1 MPLLSIVRC
10 ARHAGVAF
18 ILLAL
23 FSGHASAGPSGA
35 PRDAKFESAQLYSF
49 CRPLSSPVRS
59 ELAALYPLLSYE
71 EFLDLIAMRTEASC
85 ERWIEEFWRYHDP
98 ILTTSEN
105 EARQEHERR
114 VEFATSW
121 FGRADWPGWDQRG
134 EICIRYGLPTSRT
147 SESADVTPNSYI
159 RPVEYWFYPSLGMTV
174 QFEDAFGNGNY
185 TYYLEHVQLPSYR
198 RFSSDRM
205 RMPAG
210 QWGAMPDLDLD
221 YMTFDVTLGARGGYF
236 GMYGPSDQFAGDDFA
251 RSLFRFPEVLE
262 TTPVVYPFD
271 YRHMRVPIE
280 YEVAYFRGGPAVDRV
295 DVNAEFQVNLA
306 TTPGASETREYRTTT
321 AIFDTQRNE
330 VARFAHK
337 SKVKTVVTDDESV
350 GRMLVQ
356 IPFTLPP
363 SIYELAITVEEL
375 DTGRFSSYRRTI
387 SPDDFDKHLAVSTL
401 CFSSGIEPVR
411 KESAF
416 NRGALEV
423 VPRPSARYDL
433 ATSVPVYF
441 EVYNLTP
448 DAEGNHRY
456 QVSYRVLA
464 QTPAPKGLWKKLVG
478 SSDDDGAALAS
489 SFQSAATGPHDV
501 VYIFLKTDQLWPGEF
516 EFDVTVVDE
525 VSKSETN
532 RRGRFRLVD

>member
-1 MPLLSIVRC
+1 MPLRSIVRC
-10 ARHAGVAF
+10 AQHAGVAA
-18 ILLAL
+18 ILVAGTPDL
-23 FSGHASAGPSGA
+23 SATGGTRA
-35 PRDAKFESAQLYSF
+35 PRDPKFESAQLYHF
-49 CRPLSSPVRS
+49 CRPLSAPIRA
-59 ELAALYPLLSYE
+59 ELAALHPLLSYE
-71 EFLDLIAMRTEASC
+71 EFLDLTAMRTEASC
-85 ERWIEEFWRYHDP
+85 ERWIEGFWRHHDP
-98 ILTTSEN
+98 ILTTREN

-121 FGRADWPGWDQRG
+121 FGRAEWPGWDQRG
-134 EICIRYGLPTSRT
+134 EICIRYGLPPSRT
-147 SESADVTPNSYI
+147 SETADVAPRSYI

-185 TYYLEHVQLPSYR
+185 TYYLAHVQLPAHE

-221 YMTFDVTLGARGGYF
+221 YLTFDVTLGAGGGYF
-236 GMYGPSDQFAGDDFA
+236 GMSGSADQFIGDDFE
-251 RSLFRFPEVLE
+251 RSLLRFPEVLE
-262 TTPVVYPFD
+262 TIPVVYPFD

-280 YEVAYFRGGPAVDRV
+280 YEVAYFRGGEAVDRV
-295 DVNAEFQVNLA
+295 DVNTEFQVNLA
-306 TTPGASETREYRTTT
+306 TTPGASETRAYRTTVV
-321 AIFDTQRNE
+321 IFDTGWNE
-330 VARFAHK
+330 VARFAHD
-337 SKVKTVVTDDESV
+337 SNVKTVVTDDASL
-350 GRMLVQ
+350 GSMLVQ
-356 IPFTLPP
+356 IPFTLTPAL
-363 SIYELAITVEEL
+363 YQLAITVEEL
-375 DTGRFSSYRRTI
+375 ATGRFSSYSRTI
-387 SPDDFDKHLAVSTL
+387 SPEDFDAQLAVSTL

-423 VPRPSARYDL
+423 VPRPSARYDV
-433 ATSVPVYF
+433 AASVPVYF

-448 DAEGNHRY
+448 DTEGNHRY
-456 QVSYRVLA
+456 QVSYRVLP

-478 SSDDDGAALAS
+478 SSVDDGAALAS

-525 VSKSETN
+525 VSKRETN
-532 RRGRFRLVD
+532 RRGHFRLVD